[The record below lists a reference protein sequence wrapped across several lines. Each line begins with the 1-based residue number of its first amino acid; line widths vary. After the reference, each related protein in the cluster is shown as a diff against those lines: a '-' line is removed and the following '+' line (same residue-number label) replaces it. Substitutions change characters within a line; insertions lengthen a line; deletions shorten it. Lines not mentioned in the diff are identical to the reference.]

1 MRQAR
6 GHMLVASAKTNDLSI
21 LVSMKL
27 DNRVEPNGR
36 QFVDVKDAI
45 G

>member
-1 MRQAR
+1 
-6 GHMLVASAKTNDLSI
+6 MLVASAKINDLSI

-27 DNRVEPNGR
+27 DYRVEPNGR
-36 QFVDVKDAI
+36 QFVDVQDAT